1 MKVDR
6 VSQVELV
13 GKVDVDREAIDHFSA
28 IRLNGNVELWQVAGD
43 LLEVFLQNAGRAVEA
58 TSQLV

>member
-1 MKVDR
+1 MEVDR

-28 IRLNGNVELWQVAGD
+28 IRLNGDVELGQVAGD

>member
-1 MKVDR
+1 MEVDR

-28 IRLNGNVELWQVAGD
+28 IRLNGDVILWQVTSY
-43 LLEVFLQNAGRAVEA
+43 LLEVFLQNAGRAV
-58 TSQLV
+58 

>member
-1 MKVDR
+1 MEVDR

-28 IRLNGNVELWQVAGD
+28 IRLNGNVILWQVTGY
-43 LLEVFLQNAGRAVEA
+43 LLEVFLQNTGRAV
-58 TSQLV
+58 

>member
-1 MKVDR
+1 MEVDR

-28 IRLNGNVELWQVAGD
+28 IRLNGNVELWQIAGD
-43 LLEVFLQNAGRAVEA
+43 LLEVFLQNARRAVEA

>member
-1 MKVDR
+1 MEVDR

-28 IRLNGNVELWQVAGD
+28 IRLNGDVELWQVAGD

>member
-1 MKVDR
+1 MEVDR

-28 IRLNGNVELWQVAGD
+28 IRLNGDVILWQVTSY
-43 LLEVFLQNAGRAVEA
+43 LLEVFLQDTGRTVEGL
-58 TSQLV
+58 SQLV

>member
-1 MKVDR
+1 MEVDR

-43 LLEVFLQNAGRAVEA
+43 LLEVFLQNTGRAVES